1 MTFRVRY
8 GAVTRDDLKRLYQY
22 LLDRS
27 TTVEDLELA
36 ERALAAIVESV
47 QGLGRAPFI
56 HRKAGTSAFLRELL
70 IPFGHSGY
78 VALFEIDD
86 AKTVT
91 ILALRHQLED
101 DYH

>member
-1 MTFRVRY
+1 VSFTVRY
-8 GAVTRDDLKRLYQY
+8 SASARDDLKRLYQY

-36 ERALAAIVESV
+36 ERALDAIIAAAETLS
-47 QGLGRAPFI
+47 LSPFI
-56 HRKAGTSAFLRELL
+56 CRKAGTSSFLRELL

-86 AKTVT
+86 ASTVT
-91 ILALRHQLED
+91 VLAVRHQLED